1 MKTKRG
7 SVRALWQRLK
17 GNLMVSPPSY
27 ASYPNYPAQAPGH
40 HHAVGV
46 FHGGYGGPG
55 PVGPGVLSGNIDA
68 PVALPSRWSEA
79 NLYTM
84 IAVRLGWNVGT
95 PCSFLRIVPV
105 RVTEEEVVTFVVV
118 GKKALLIPDDANLF
132 PSDALVTQLR
142 ILGETV

>member
-27 ASYPNYPAQAPGH
+27 PNYPAQAPSH
-40 HHAVGV
+40 HHGV
-46 FHGGYGGPG
+46 FGGGYGGPG
-55 PVGPGVLSGNIDA
+55 LVGPGVLGGNIDA

-105 RVTEEEVVTFVVV
+105 KVTEEEVVTFVVV
-118 GKKALLIPDDANLF
+118 GKKAVLIFDDANLF
-132 PSDALVTQLR
+132 PSDAFITQLR
-142 ILGETV
+142 LLEETVR